1 MSRLT
6 NTRVRV
12 NATVRVALCCASVVI
27 ALGATAPPN
36 PTAEQLVAG
45 AIDLTR
51 GLSSYAQLKMTI
63 HRPEWERS
71 STLKAWTK
79 GRGEALIRFVAP
91 ARDAGNATL
100 KQGDNMWTF
109 TPKLNRVVRLP
120 FSMMSQSWAGSDLSY
135 KDLSRTD
142 DLLKYYDLEL
152 TGTEELEGHT
162 VFTIVALP
170 HDDAPI
176 VWGKEVMR
184 LRDDYVLLSQ
194 TFFDQSAEPKALK
207 RLEALDVG
215 DMGGRTFATRMRMT
229 DLEEGEHW
237 TELEYLEARFDVELA
252 DSLFTVFSLESGKEP

>member
-1 MSRLT
+1 MGRGSKLLIA
-6 NTRVRV
+6 VLLGSS
-12 NATVRVALCCASVVI
+12 VARA
-27 ALGATAPPN
+27 AD
-36 PTAEQLVAG
+36 PTAEELVAG

-63 HRPEWERS
+63 HRPDWERS

-152 TGTEELEGHT
+152 TGTDVREGRT
-162 VFTIVALP
+162 VYTIQALP
-170 HDDAPI
+170 HDDSPI
-176 VWGKEVMR
+176 VWGKEVMK
-184 LRDDYVLLSQ
+184 LRDDYVLLEHM
-194 TFFDQSAEPKALK
+194 FYDQSPEPKALK
-207 RLEALDVG
+207 RMEALAVG
-215 DMGGRTFATRMRMT
+215 ALGGRTFATRMRMSKL
-229 DLEEGEHW
+229 DEPEHW
-237 TELEYLEARFDVELA
+237 TELEYVEASFDVTLD
-252 DSLFTVFSLESGKEP
+252 DSVFTVFSLESGKEP